1 MSLAP
6 GEGVIVKTGGPMK
19 PDIPV
24 PSDLAFVSFV
34 GRCCR
39 CPTRY
44 TLRSVLNP
52 EAYFPGRDGVR
63 LAFREVGEG
72 RPLVLLQGFNVDAT
86 LWLRHG
92 QADRIAARGYR
103 VIMPDFRG
111 LGRSAKPHD
120 AASYPLDVLT
130 DDGFALLDHLGLDDY
145 DLGGYSLG
153 GRIVV
158 RMLVRGATPG
168 LAVVAGQGLRQV
180 LGAEGGA
187 GSFMR
192 RVLAGL
198 GTFEPGSSEE
208 QAEQWIRANGA
219 DPVAL
224 LHVLDSIVATPVEA
238 VGQIQVPTLV
248 VMGADDERTTSLDEL
263 VAALPRGT
271 RAVVPG
277 DHGTAASSPE
287 LAAAIVD
294 FLADR

>member
-1 MSLAP
+1 MPPSCR
-6 GEGVIVKTGGPMK
+6 TG
-19 PDIPV
+19 
-24 PSDLAFVSFV
+24 
-34 GRCCR
+34 
-39 CPTRY
+39 Y
-44 TLRSVLNP
+44 TLRYVLNQ
-52 EAYFPGRDGVR
+52 EASFPSRDGVR
-63 LAFREVGEG
+63 LAYREVGEG
-72 RPLVLLQGFNVDAT
+72 RPLVLFQGFNVDAT

-92 QADRIAARGYR
+92 QADRIAARGHR

-120 AASYPLDVLT
+120 AAAYPLDVLA

-168 LAVVAGQGLRQV
+168 RAVVAGQGMRQM

-192 RVLAGL
+192 RVLAGM

-208 QAEQWIRANGA
+208 QAEQWLRANGA

-238 VGQIQVPTLV
+238 IGQIQVPTLV
-248 VMGADDERTTSLDEL
+248 VMGADDERAVSVDQL
-263 VAALPRGT
+263 VAALPRGS

-277 DHGTAASSPE
+277 NHETAASSPE
-287 LAAAIVD
+287 LTAAIAD